1 MNFDDIDKHLAL
13 LADAGTSVFR
23 VRQALEH
30 AAGVRRE
37 LAAMKVELD
46 HEKLQRDSLTQRV
59 RELWEH
65 ANATPVT
72 AVHKRM
78 HEERELR
85 RKLERDNEA
94 LRKELAEARRE
105 IAKAGGGKN
114 YHHTTEVMAAA
125 DEAGVSR
132 PARQRLFSLLRNGEA
147 P

>member
-1 MNFDDIDKHLAL
+1 MNFDDIDKDLAL
-13 LADAGTSVFR
+13 LADAGRSLFR
-23 VRQALEH
+23 VRQALDD
-30 AAGVRRE
+30 AASVRRE
-37 LAAMKVELD
+37 LAAMKMELD
-46 HEKLQRDSLTQRV
+46 REKLQRDSLTQRV

-85 RKLERDNEA
+85 RAVARDNEA
-94 LRKELAEARRE
+94 LRKELADARRE
-105 IAKAGGGKN
+105 LAKAAGGKN

-132 PARQRLFSLLRNGEA
+132 PARQRLFALLRPG
-147 P
+147 